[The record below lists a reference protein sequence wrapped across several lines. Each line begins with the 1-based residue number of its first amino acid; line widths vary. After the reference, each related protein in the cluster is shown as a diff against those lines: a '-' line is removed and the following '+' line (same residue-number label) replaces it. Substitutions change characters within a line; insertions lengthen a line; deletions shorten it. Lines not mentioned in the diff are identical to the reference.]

1 MEDKKEKVR
10 KNKTLFTASKNA
22 INGIIH
28 VFKTERNLRIDYLI
42 GALVFLFSL
51 FFDFSK
57 AEYACLILT
66 IGFVIFA
73 EMINSVIEYMV
84 DLITEEY
91 NEKAKAAK
99 DIAAGGVLM
108 AGGIAV
114 FVAYFLFATK
124 IKEATMNTFSA
135 ILSSRANMLVTILFI
150 VVVFTIVIKGILKKD
165 KQSYVES
172 FPSSRVTV
180 SFSLATY
187 LFILTKSFIV
197 GAVSLVLCII
207 IASLKKE
214 TDKVSGFHVL
224 LSAALGMLL
233 VFIIY
238 QLTAFGPLLVDIKL
252 W

>member
-1 MEDKKEKVR
+1 MKEKEKVI
-10 KNKTLFTASKNA
+10 KNKTLFTATKNA

-28 VFKTERNLRIDYLI
+28 VFKTERNLRIDYLM
-42 GALVFLFSL
+42 GVLVFIFSL

-57 AEYACLILT
+57 AEYVCLILT

-108 AGGIAV
+108 AGCIAV
-114 FVAYFLFATK
+114 LVAYFLFAEK
-124 IKEATMNTFSA
+124 IKEATLNTFSA

-150 VVVFTIVIKGILKKD
+150 VVVLTIVIKGILKKD
-165 KQSYVES
+165 KKEYVEA

-180 SFSLATY
+180 SFALATY
-187 LFILTKSFIV
+187 LFVITRSFIV

-214 TDKVSGFHVL
+214 TDKVSGLHVL
-224 LSAALGMLL
+224 LSAMLGILL
-233 VFIIY
+233 VLIIY

>member
-1 MEDKKEKVR
+1 MEEKKQKVK

-28 VFKTERNLRIDYLI
+28 VFKTERNLRIDYFI

-51 FFDFSK
+51 FFDFTK

-84 DLITEEY
+84 DLMTEEY
-91 NEKAKAAK
+91 NEKAKNAK

-114 FVAYFLFATK
+114 IVAYFLFANK
-124 IKEATMNTFSA
+124 IKEATMNTFSS
-135 ILSSRANMLVTILFI
+135 ILNSRANMLVTILFI
-150 VVVFTIVIKGILKKD
+150 VVILTIVIKGLFKNDKK
-165 KQSYVES
+165 SYVES

-180 SFSLATY
+180 SFALATY
-187 LFILTKSFIV
+187 LFVLTKSFIV
-197 GAVSLVLCII
+197 GSVSLVLCSI

-233 VFIIY
+233 VLIIY